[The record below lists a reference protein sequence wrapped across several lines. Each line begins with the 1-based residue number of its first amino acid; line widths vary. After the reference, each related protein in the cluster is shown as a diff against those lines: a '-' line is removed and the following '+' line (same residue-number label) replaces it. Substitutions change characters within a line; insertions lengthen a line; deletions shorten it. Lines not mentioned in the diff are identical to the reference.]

1 MSLPKMSA
9 ATVLLSTLWFAAA
22 VTAQTAETPKTSES
36 ASKVRIVRLSEVKG
50 DVQMD
55 RAIGRGMENA
65 VANLPVVEQTRMQT
79 AMGAAEVEFEDNSSL
94 RMGPNSIVEF
104 PKLER
109 LQNGTTVSWARV
121 VKGTVYVSLM
131 KNSQANQ
138 FTLLF
143 GAQSVPLPPNSHIR
157 LDMGDGDAK
166 LAVMDG
172 TLKLQ
177 GTNGETEVS
186 KKKTVTFN
194 LASAGDL
201 SVDNHIASA
210 ALDEWDKNSVGYHQR
225 LSMVSSMNNSPYVYG
240 MNDLSYYGSF
250 MDAGACGMSGAMM
263 WRPYFASAAWD
274 PYSNGSWAWYGNSG
288 YSWVS
293 PYPWGWT
300 PYHYGSWNYC
310 QGVGWG
316 WMPGGS
322 WMGLNNIASGPVIN
336 GPGGTGGSGGP
347 RWRPAPPSQAPAHGG
362 MTLIPVNMHPLVR
375 SELKSADSF
384 EFRRDSAGMGIPRD
398 TLGKLDKFSQHAN
411 THGTA
416 STEVYI
422 SAPGMNNGLNGRPSN
437 GALLGATVHRGV
449 AAPRM
454 GGFGDSSVNAGS
466 PGSGRMPGASSGARP
481 VSPSMPAGGGAS
493 HGPAP
498 GPAPSSGGGGGRPP
512 R

>member
-1 MSLPKMSA
+1 MSLPKMTA
-9 ATVLLSTLWFAAA
+9 ATVFLSTLWFAAA
-22 VTAQTAETPKTSES
+22 LPAQTAETVKTSDN

-55 RAIGRGMENA
+55 RSIGRGMESA
-65 VANLPVVEQTRMQT
+65 VANLPVVEQTRVQT

-109 LQNGTTVSWARV
+109 LQNGTTVSWIRV
-121 VKGTVYVSLM
+121 VKGTAYVSLM
-131 KNSQANQ
+131 KSSLANQ

-143 GAQSVPLPPNSHIR
+143 GAQTVMLPPNSHIR
-157 LDMGDGDAK
+157 LDMGTADAK
-166 LAVMDG
+166 LAVYDG

-177 GTNGETEVS
+177 GASGETEVT

-194 LASAGDL
+194 LATTGEL
-201 SVDNHIASA
+201 NVDNHVESA

-225 LSMVSSMNNSPYVYG
+225 QALVSSANSSPFQYG

-250 MDAGACGMSGAMM
+250 MDAGSCGMGGGAGAMM

-310 QGVGWG
+310 PGMGWG

-322 WMGLNNIASGPVIN
+322 WMGLNNIAAAPVQS
-336 GPGGTGGSGGP
+336 GPGGTGS
-347 RWRPAPPSQAPAHGG
+347 RPLIPGHPPSQGG
-362 MTLIPVNMHPLVR
+362 PSVIPVNMRPLVR
-375 SELKSADSF
+375 SELKSPSSF
-384 EFRRDSAGMGIPRD
+384 EFRKDSAGLGIPRD
-398 TLGKLDKFSQHAN
+398 TLGKLDKLSDHTM

-416 STEVYI
+416 STQVYV
-422 SAPGMNNGLNGRPSN
+422 SAPNSGMNGRASS
-437 GALLGATVHRGV
+437 GAMLGATVHRGV

-454 GGFGDSSVNAGS
+454 GGLGDESAASS
-466 PGSGRMPGASSGARP
+466 GSGRMPGASSGATSTSMP
-481 VSPSMPAGGGAS
+481 VSSHGPSMPAGG
-493 HGPAP
+493 
-498 GPAPSSGGGGGRPP
+498 GPAPSSGGGSRPP

>member
-1 MSLPKMSA
+1 MSLPKMTA
-9 ATVLLSTLWFAAA
+9 ATAFLSTLWFAAA
-22 VTAQTAETPKTSES
+22 ITAQTAETPKTSDT

-50 DVQMD
+50 EVQMD
-55 RAIGRGMENA
+55 RAIARGMENA

-109 LQNGTTVSWARV
+109 LQNGTTVSWIRV
-121 VKGTVYVSLM
+121 VRGTAYVSLM
-131 KNSQANQ
+131 KSSLANQ

-143 GAQSVPLPPNSHIR
+143 GAQSVILPPNSHIR
-157 LDMGDGDAK
+157 LDMGAGDAK
-166 LAVMDG
+166 LAVYDG

-177 GTNGETEVS
+177 SQTGEVDVT

-194 LASAGDL
+194 LATAGEL
-201 SVDNHIASA
+201 NVDNHIASA

-225 LSMVSSMNNSPYVYG
+225 LAMVSSMNNSPYVYG

-250 MDAGACGMSGAMM
+250 MDAGGCGMAGAMM

-274 PYSNGSWAWYGNSG
+274 PYSNGSFAWYGNSG

-300 PYHYGSWNYC
+300 PYHSGSWNYC
-310 QGVGWG
+310 PGTGWG
-316 WMPGGS
+316 WMPGNS
-322 WMGLNNIASGPVIN
+322 WMGLNNVSMLPTQT
-336 GPGGTGGSGGP
+336 GPGGSNPRPIIPRQPPAQGGP
-347 RWRPAPPSQAPAHGG
+347 
-362 MTLIPVNMHPLVR
+362 TLMPVSTRPLVR

-384 EFRRDSAGMGIPRD
+384 EFRKDSAGLGIPRD
-398 TLGKLDKFSQHAN
+398 TLGKLDKFSEHAIN
-411 THGTA
+411 HGSA
-416 STEVYI
+416 STQVYV
-422 SAPGMNNGLNGRPSN
+422 SAPAMNNGMNTRASS
-437 GALLGATVHRGV
+437 GAVLGATVHRGV

-454 GGFGDSSVNAGS
+454 GGDSLSA
-466 PGSGRMPGASSGARP
+466 GSGRMSGGSSGAAGTTM
-481 VSPSMPAGGGAS
+481 PSS
-493 HGPAP
+493 SSRGPAP
-498 GPAPSSGGGGGRPP
+498 SGPAPSSGGGGRPP